1 MTFLLQT
8 TGAAKSEVEET
19 EERRTATKVD
29 RERCSHQERLN
40 FRHDQKTNRR
50 TSTDSNRLPE
60 RLII

>member
-19 EERRTATKVD
+19 EERAAAKVD
-29 RERCSHQERLN
+29 RERCSHQKRLN